1 MQYQYIYPFDDGVI
15 VSEYLYNLLTE
26 GRAGTYTYAVV
37 STPSDRAGIAKLVD
51 DCYNE
56 DGDVRYPMQG
66 IVASQLNSMND
77 TLHSIAA
84 LFSRID
90 VVLIGFTMLL
100 FTGYIFISIA
110 QQKQAIGIM
119 RALGAGIRDVFCIY
133 FMEGILI
140 AVIGCAVSIA
150 LLVVL
155 TPIANLLLQDYLSI
169 KLSILTFG
177 FRQAITIALLSFG
190 IAFVA
195 SVIPILRI
203 ARQKPV
209 DAIRKN

>member
-1 MQYQYIYPFDDGVI
+1 
-15 VSEYLYNLLTE
+15 
-26 GRAGTYTYAVV
+26 
-37 STPSDRAGIAKLVD
+37 VD
-51 DCYNE
+51 DCYAE

-66 IVASQLNSMND
+66 IVASQLNNLNN
-77 TLHSIAA
+77 TLYSIAA

-90 VVLIGFTMLL
+90 AVLVVFTMLL
-100 FTGYIFISIA
+100 FTGFIFISIA

-119 RALGAGIRDVFCIY
+119 RALGAGIRDVFSIY

-140 AVIGCAVSIA
+140 AVISCVVSIA

-155 TPIANLLLQDYLSI
+155 TPITNLLLQDYLSI

-177 FRQAITIALLSFG
+177 FRQMLAIVLLSFG

>member
-1 MQYQYIYPFDDGVI
+1 
-15 VSEYLYNLLTE
+15 
-26 GRAGTYTYAVV
+26 
-37 STPSDRAGIAKLVD
+37 
-51 DCYNE
+51 
-56 DGDVRYPMQG
+56 MQG

-119 RALGAGIRDVFCIY
+119 RALGAGIRDVFSIY
-133 FMEGILI
+133 FMEGVLI
-140 AVIGCAVSIA
+140 AVIGCAVSI
-150 LLVVL
+150 V
-155 TPIANLLLQDYLSI
+155 LLQDYLSI

-195 SVIPILRI
+195 SIIPILRI

>member
-1 MQYQYIYPFDDGVI
+1 MP
-15 VSEYLYNLLTE
+15 
-26 GRAGTYTYAVV
+26 
-37 STPSDRAGIAKLVD
+37 PIADTREL
-51 DCYNE
+51 CYNTFKWRKA
-56 DGDVRYPMQG
+56 GAFFR
-66 IVASQLNSMND
+66 
-77 TLHSIAA
+77 
-84 LFSRID
+84 
-90 VVLIGFTMLL
+90 
-100 FTGYIFISIA
+100 
-110 QQKQAIGIM
+110 IM
-119 RALGAGIRDVFCIY
+119 RALGAGIRDVFSIY

-195 SVIPILRI
+195 SIIPILRI